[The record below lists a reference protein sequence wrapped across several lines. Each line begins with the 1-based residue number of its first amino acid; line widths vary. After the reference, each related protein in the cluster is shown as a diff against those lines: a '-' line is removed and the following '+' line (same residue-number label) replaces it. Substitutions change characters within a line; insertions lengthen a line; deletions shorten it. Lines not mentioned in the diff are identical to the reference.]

1 MKKLEGT
8 LAGLLVTVM
17 MGIALKEP
25 VVYAQVDAT
34 NPEVRV
40 SMDNQPESSYWF
52 PDELLKWTFDQD
64 TDAKYNVSVEPLA
77 TRVEKS
83 HLLKSNTTQ
92 NEKMKV
98 VALSIMNNSTS
109 GNAPRGSN
117 QFDANVFSNW
127 QYIDQLVYW
136 GGSAGEGIIVPPSP
150 DVTDAAHKNG
160 VPVLGTIFFPQGAHG
175 GKIEWLNTFLE
186 KDDQG
191 HFPIVDKMIEVAQRY
206 GFDGWFINQET
217 ETNLTKK
224 HADLT

>member
-52 PDELLKWTFDQD
+52 PDELLKWTFDQN

-92 NEKMKV
+92 NEK
-98 VALSIMNNSTS
+98 
-109 GNAPRGSN
+109 
-117 QFDANVFSNW
+117 
-127 QYIDQLVYW
+127 
-136 GGSAGEGIIVPPSP
+136 
-150 DVTDAAHKNG
+150 
-160 VPVLGTIFFPQGAHG
+160 VL
-175 GKIEWLNTFLE
+175 
-186 KDDQG
+186 
-191 HFPIVDKMIEVAQRY
+191 M
-206 GFDGWFINQET
+206 
-217 ETNLTKK
+217 
-224 HADLT
+224 

>member
-8 LAGLLVTVM
+8 LAGLLVTMM

-25 VVYAQVDAT
+25 IVYAQVDAT

-117 QFDANVFSNW
+117 QFDANVFRIGN
-127 QYIDQLVYW
+127 IL
-136 GGSAGEGIIVPPSP
+136 I
-150 DVTDAAHKNG
+150 N
-160 VPVLGTIFFPQGAHG
+160 
-175 GKIEWLNTFLE
+175 
-186 KDDQG
+186 
-191 HFPIVDKMIEVAQRY
+191 
-206 GFDGWFINQET
+206 WFIGEAQ
-217 ETNLTKK
+217 LAKVLLFRQAQMLPMRRIK
-224 HADLT
+224 MVCLF